1 MVRGLLAARL
11 AAFEAGTAEAADV
24 AAAYA
29 LADDRPAALRML
41 AQSIDRHELAATYML
56 NDPGLRLLVPDPAA
70 APLLARLHLHP
81 EGAALASERM

>member
-1 MVRGLLAARL
+1 
-11 AAFEAGTAEAADV
+11 
-24 AAAYA
+24 
-29 LADDRPAALRML
+29 
-41 AQSIDRHELAATYML
+41 ML